1 MEQFVLP
8 APVGAQISRFSAV
21 KRAVSQTRLWMRFR
35 LVMPLQ
41 EKRGSVLRSMIAI
54 GRAVT
59 GADGTSASV
68 GRCGT

>member
-41 EKRGSVLRSMIAI
+41 NKKGSVLQSTFVI

-59 GADGTSASV
+59 GAGSTSASV
-68 GRCGT
+68 GMCVT

>member
-41 EKRGSVLRSMIAI
+41 EREGGSVRSTIAI

-59 GADGTSASV
+59 GADGTSASA
-68 GRCGT
+68 GSG